1 MTKHGINVWSKLV
14 FERIGFKEFM
24 HWELPEDLRSLPDL
38 LSAYERG
45 YVTLVRK
52 HYIGTH
58 PTAYRNVYRVTKKG
72 AGVSRKEVRP

>member
-1 MTKHGINVWSKLV
+1 MTKHGINVWPKLV

-24 HWELPEDLRSLPDL
+24 YWELPEDLRSLSDL

-45 YVTLVRK
+45 YVVLVRK
-52 HYIGTH
+52 QYLGTH

-72 AGVSRKEVRP
+72 AGRLAMEATA

>member
-45 YVTLVRK
+45 YVELVEKR
-52 HYIGTH
+52 YLGTH

-72 AGVSRKEVRP
+72 AGLLARKAKA